1 MKTTN
6 ETETEADSERETI
19 EVERDGST
27 PTSKALRLFGT
38 GVFGGL
44 LTTFGVAVVS
54 PAFMCS
60 HHCHGA
66 SVSQRER
73 DAETRRRCM
82 ELGVTP
88 DELAALDGRQ

>member
-1 MKTTN
+1 MMNMAN
-6 ETETEADSERETI
+6 EPATDDEDQAI
-19 EVERDGST
+19 ELEHDGRT
-27 PTSKALRLFGT
+27 ATSKALRLFGT

-44 LTTFGVAVVS
+44 LTTFGLAVVS
-54 PAFMCS
+54 PAFMCG

-82 ELGVTP
+82 ELGVTQE
-88 DELAALDGRQ
+88 ELAVLDGRQ